1 MPGQGCIAQL
11 EEQVPLKHQVESSN
25 LSAPIS
31 VRGRQGMHMTFN
43 HEDAGAVYASLRSA
57 QSNRPLDGLRP
68 VGRTWRKEENTMP
81 TIDMAATG
89 LRIKELRDKAGMS
102 TKDIAEVFGFQNPT
116 AVFKWMKGTSL
127 PTVDN
132 LVILAD
138 LFGVTIE
145 DILVIRKNENT
156 AVA

>member
-1 MPGQGCIAQL
+1 
-11 EEQVPLKHQVESSN
+11 
-25 LSAPIS
+25 
-31 VRGRQGMHMTFN
+31 MTFN
-43 HEDAGAVYASLRSA
+43 HEDAGAL
-57 QSNRPLDGLRP
+57 P
-68 VGRTWRKEENTMP
+68 VGRTRRKGGNKMP

-145 DILVIRKNENT
+145 DILVIRKNEHT

>member
-11 EEQVPLKHQVESSN
+11 EEQVPLKHQV
-25 LSAPIS
+25 
-31 VRGRQGMHMTFN
+31 VGRK
-43 HEDAGAVYASLRSA
+43 AS
-57 QSNRPLDGLRP
+57 G
-68 VGRTWRKEENTMP
+68 GRTWRKEGNKMP

>member
-1 MPGQGCIAQL
+1 MPGQGCIAQP

-43 HEDAGAVYASLRSA
+43 HEDTGAL
-57 QSNRPLDGLRP
+57 P
-68 VGRTWRKEENTMP
+68 VGRTWRKEGNKMP

>member
-11 EEQVPLKHQVESSN
+11 EEQVPLKHQV
-25 LSAPIS
+25 
-31 VRGRQGMHMTFN
+31 
-43 HEDAGAVYASLRSA
+43 
-57 QSNRPLDGLRP
+57 
-68 VGRTWRKEENTMP
+68 VGRKEGNKMP

-89 LRIKELRDKAGMS
+89 LRIKELRDRAGMS

>member
-1 MPGQGCIAQL
+1 MPGQGCIAQP

-43 HEDAGAVYASLRSA
+43 HEDAGAL
-57 QSNRPLDGLRP
+57 P
-68 VGRTWRKEENTMP
+68 VGRTWRKEGNKMP

-89 LRIKELRDKAGMS
+89 LRIKELRDRAGMS